1 MEEKMKNKHSI
12 ILAVILICVMMLTSC
27 AGGTKN
33 KEAGIMMAVD
43 GVMHSVKTGEY
54 SRIYDYLSSDAKD
67 GEVEEMLDFLENIHD
82 QFSYSDLIS
91 GVSDFDLDEET
102 SELFDALFNRIIDE
116 FKAGLVKSYKIGK
129 ITEET
134 EDAEEVSIPV
144 EVTFGYDFE
153 AFENDDME
161 SIIAPFLT
169 DYLTENMDELEFIY
183 ENEGDEGVVKRM
195 LEDLSGDYYDEI
207 VKSMLPAEET
217 TKSLVFTVV
226 EEDGKW
232 LVSDITSLD

>member
-12 ILAVILICVMMLTSC
+12 ILAVVLICVMMLTSC

-33 KEAGIMMAVD
+33 KEAGIMAAVD

-54 SRIYDYLSSDAKD
+54 SKIYDYLSSDAKD
-67 GEVEEMLDFLENIHD
+67 GEVEEMLDFLENISD
-82 QFSYSDLIS
+82 QLPISDLFEENSI
-91 GVSDFDLDEET
+91 DLDEET
-102 SELFDALFNRIIDE
+102 YELAYDFFNRAIDE
-116 FKAGLVKSYKIGK
+116 FKAGLVKSYEIGK

-134 EDAEEVSIPV
+134 EEAEEVSVPV
-144 EVTFGYDFE
+144 EIAFGYDFE
-153 AFENDDME
+153 AFENDDID
-161 SIIAPFLT
+161 SKIDPLLT
-169 DYLTENMDELEFIY
+169 SYYLENMDELEFIY